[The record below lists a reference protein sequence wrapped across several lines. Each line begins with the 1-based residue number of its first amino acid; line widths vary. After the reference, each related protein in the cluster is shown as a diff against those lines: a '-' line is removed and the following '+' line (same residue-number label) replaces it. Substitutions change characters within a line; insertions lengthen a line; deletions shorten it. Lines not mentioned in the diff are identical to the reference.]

1 MYGCLCVTEVG
12 SSGAG
17 LLYTVVLPLNVVMLR
32 YVTLRSDVR
41 PLYLYFDNVIT
52 SRHTRG
58 AAAEKDVAVEVDTN
72 GEQQLKQMQ
81 LGAACGADAIGVQFG
96 LTMQV

>member
-1 MYGCLCVTEVG
+1 MCVRLCVTEVG

-17 LLYTVVLPLNVVMLR
+17 LQYT
-32 YVTLRSDVR
+32 VR

-58 AAAEKDVAVEVDTN
+58 AAAEKDAAVEADTN

-96 LTMQV
+96 LTIQE